1 MLPCYH
7 DRRPSARGPLTPRL
21 KGSGAQRRWACPIH
35 RSDGRGRT
43 FSVNLEANAY
53 QCFDARCASKGDVI
67 DLWAGLHQR
76 DLRSAALDLVNV
88 FGLEPSPI
96 SGTEKRNG

>member
-1 MLPCYH
+1 MLNS
-7 DRRPSARGPLTPRL
+7 DSDSSISLAAMVGL
-21 KGSGAQRRWACPIH
+21 GSGAQRRSACPIH
-35 RSDGRGRT
+35 RGDGRGRT
-43 FSVNLEANAY
+43 FSVNLEANG
-53 QCFDARCASKGDVI
+53 FNARCASKGDVI
-67 DLWAGLHQR
+67 DLWAALHQR